1 MSNDSKVKIGDLIR
15 EEVEARGMKVSHFAK
30 LINRTR
36 QNVHNIFGRSTIDT
50 DLLFEISK
58 ALNRDFFSEYSI
70 ALQQEEHMSSAL
82 ASAPA
87 EYDTKKDGV
96 HLHIHLPETPMSE
109 EERSMLLEQIQTELT
124 QWGKKEEGRNPIQPS
139 PRDGE

>member
-36 QNVHNIFGRSTIDT
+36 QNVHNIFGRNTIDT

-58 ALNRDFFSEYSI
+58 ALNRDFF
-70 ALQQEEHMSSAL
+70 AAFSSAL
-82 ASAPA
+82 QEEEVPVSSLANTRSTYGASQ
-87 EYDTKKDGV
+87 DGV
-96 HLHIHLPETPMSE
+96 HLHIHLPDSPMSD
-109 EERSMLLEQIQTELT
+109 EERSQLLSQIQSELT
-124 QWGKKEEGRNPIQPS
+124 RVEKKKEG
-139 PRDGE
+139 